1 MTYRKI
7 GASNTNHGIVVNLGL
22 FPTNFFFL
30 NPIPAIKQTNGSLV
44 HKITS

>member
-22 FPTNFFFL
+22 FPTNFFF
-30 NPIPAIKQTNGSLV
+30 NPVPAIKQKNGSLG